1 MTRKNPF
8 VHVGRPPAPK
18 LGGGLPGSG
27 GVKPTRGSA
36 LPQAPMGA
44 SPTEG
49 MSTGIP
55 GAAFK
60 RGGGVP
66 AYHDDAR
73 MSKSHGEHG
82 FASCDDHFCR
92 GGRT

>member
-18 LGGGLPGSG
+18 FGGGGA
-27 GVKPTRGSA
+27 KTRGSA

-49 MSTGIP
+49 LSTGIP
-55 GAAFK
+55 GAAFAK
-60 RGGGVP
+60 GGRVP
-66 AYHDDAR
+66 SYHDDAR
-73 MSKSHGEHG
+73 MSKSHSEHG
-82 FASCDDHFCR
+82 FASCKDHFCR
-92 GGRT
+92 GGKA